1 MLSIQAMLLG
11 RTGTPSGILAVMQ
24 LIEPGR
30 VKHKSENVHIYL
42 IKGKY
47 FVEEMYQFFVS
58 R

>member
-1 MLSIQAMLLG
+1 MLLG